1 MGHAANLGC
10 ECSGGSALLR
20 QPGGRTRRVEC
31 NGPPPGKGVAQNEEI
46 LYPREV
52 ARLLAANPIQE
63 TFMAEKPKLTKATA
77 KPTKTSTRKTVS
89 AAAKPVTPSHEEIKR
104 LAEKYWAAR
113 GFPHGTAEQDWL
125 RAEQELR
132 QKAS

>member
-1 MGHAANLGC
+1 
-10 ECSGGSALLR
+10 
-20 QPGGRTRRVEC
+20 
-31 NGPPPGKGVAQNEEI
+31 
-46 LYPREV
+46 
-52 ARLLAANPIQE
+52 
-63 TFMAEKPKLTKATA
+63 MAEKPKLTKATA

-89 AAAKPVTPSHEEIKR
+89 AAAKPVTPTHEEIKR

>member
-1 MGHAANLGC
+1 MGHAANFDC
-10 ECSGGSALLR
+10 ECSGGSALPR
-20 QPGGRTRRVEC
+20 QPGGRVEC
-31 NGPPPGKGVAQNEEI
+31 NGPPNGKGVAQNEEI

-77 KPTKTSTRKTVS
+77 KPTKTSTKKTVS

-113 GFPHGTAEQDWL
+113 GFPHGTAEQ
-125 RAEQELR
+125 ELR

>member
-1 MGHAANLGC
+1 M
-10 ECSGGSALLR
+10 R
-20 QPGGRTRRVEC
+20 PVEE
-31 NGPPPGKGVAQNEEI
+31 NGTPTWLGVAQNEEI

-77 KPTKTSTRKTVS
+77 KPTKTSTKKTVS

-113 GFPHGTAEQDWL
+113 GFPEDGSAEQDWL